1 MAFSGK
7 GLKSSGKAIQQSS
20 LAQALGG
27 ANCTTTAEDGS
38 EVPCSFYDKGDLGGF
53 SSPSGYTVAEDG
65 SVVRNS
71 FYGKGTKGKGM
82 TMAEDGSW
90 VPKSYYD

>member
-1 MAFSGK
+1 MFSGSTLTK
-7 GLKSSGKAIQQSS
+7 SGKAIQQSR
-20 LAQALGG
+20 LARAAGG
-27 ANCTTTAEDGS
+27 ADCTTTAEDGS

-53 SSPSGYTVAEDG
+53 SAPSGYTVAEDG
-65 SVVRNS
+65 SVVPKS